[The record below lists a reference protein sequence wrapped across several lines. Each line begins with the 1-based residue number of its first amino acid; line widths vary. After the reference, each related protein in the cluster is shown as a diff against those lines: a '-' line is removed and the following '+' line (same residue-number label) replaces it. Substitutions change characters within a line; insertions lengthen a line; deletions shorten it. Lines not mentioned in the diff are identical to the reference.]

1 MDRSGLLVDYC
12 DVFISCLDSHSD
24 GTHWLQRI
32 HCWVSNAMPH
42 FSKSNEET
50 NSSTSWIT
58 WGWRRF
64 QQMKSY
70 DCSHN
75 ISFQDSDTKLL
86 LFGRAINAS
95 VKLDPLDVVGKKF
108 KVENYLDD
116 KHPPRDF
123 YVLIKPEIEEIMTK
137 TITFDILFN
146 NSEHQATMLRYGVK
160 KSEQV
165 KHSVH
170 TICI

>member
-1 MDRSGLLVDYC
+1 MFLSAVWTLIL
-12 DVFISCLDSHSD
+12 
-24 GTHWLQRI
+24 TAPI
-32 HCWVSNAMPH
+32 HCRGSIAEQVMQCYISPNLMKKQTH
-42 FSKSNEET
+42 LHLGLF
-50 NSSTSWIT
+50 TSWT
-58 WGWRRF
+58 
-64 QQMKSY
+64 SY

-95 VKLDPLDVVGKKF
+95 VKLDPLDVVGKKY
-108 KVENYLDD
+108 KVSNYLDD

-123 YVLIKPEIEEIMTK
+123 YVLIKPEIDEVMTK
-137 TITFDILFN
+137 PITFDILFN

-165 KHSVH
+165 KHFLYTKH
-170 TICI
+170 AFNLTF